1 MEVELKKYLDER
13 KIENYA
19 AKRKR
24 IEDEKSS
31 KEDYVK
37 IIAYQ
42 TLIGMDRYNEVV
54 KQVKNNLEDNYSVTR
69 CFCEL
74 IQNIDDCEF
83 TENDGHAIVSIE
95 FDYEKKCIKLH
106 YNEKGFEYEDV
117 RGICSYGGSTK
128 NGVDE
133 NGNVELRK
141 MKEIP
146 KGCYS
151 LYKTGEK
158 GVGFKAIYKI
168 AKKVEIKSNGFY
180 FALSADTP
188 MMPEWLDVSPEDQRE
203 GTSITVYLKDEMDI
217 KELEKNLK
225 KEYFCLNEDNSI
237 GNVLVNNNILFT
249 RNIREITL
257 KNEEKEYIF
266 AIENENIS
274 PVDEDWNYSD
284 EDLLDGCEVARKT

>member
-1 MEVELKKYLDER
+1 
-13 KIENYA
+13 
-19 AKRKR
+19 
-24 IEDEKSS
+24 
-31 KEDYVK
+31 
-37 IIAYQ
+37 
-42 TLIGMDRYNEVV
+42 
-54 KQVKNNLEDNYSVTR
+54 
-69 CFCEL
+69 
-74 IQNIDDCEF
+74 
-83 TENDGHAIVSIE
+83 
-95 FDYEKKCIKLH
+95 
-106 YNEKGFEYEDV
+106 
-117 RGICSYGGSTK
+117 
-128 NGVDE
+128 
-133 NGNVELRK
+133 
-141 MKEIP
+141 
-146 KGCYS
+146 
-151 LYKTGEK
+151 
-158 GVGFKAIYKI
+158 
-168 AKKVEIKSNGFY
+168 
-180 FALSADTP
+180 

>member
-1 MEVELKKYLDER
+1 MNENEINKMEVELKKYLDER

-24 IEDEKSS
+24 IEEEKSS

-106 YNEKGFEYEDV
+106 YKENGFE
-117 RGICSYGGSTK
+117 
-128 NGVDE
+128 
-133 NGNVELRK
+133 
-141 MKEIP
+141 
-146 KGCYS
+146 
-151 LYKTGEK
+151 
-158 GVGFKAIYKI
+158 
-168 AKKVEIKSNGFY
+168 
-180 FALSADTP
+180 
-188 MMPEWLDVSPEDQRE
+188 
-203 GTSITVYLKDEMDI
+203 
-217 KELEKNLK
+217 
-225 KEYFCLNEDNSI
+225 
-237 GNVLVNNNILFT
+237 
-249 RNIREITL
+249 
-257 KNEEKEYIF
+257 
-266 AIENENIS
+266 
-274 PVDEDWNYSD
+274 
-284 EDLLDGCEVARKT
+284 